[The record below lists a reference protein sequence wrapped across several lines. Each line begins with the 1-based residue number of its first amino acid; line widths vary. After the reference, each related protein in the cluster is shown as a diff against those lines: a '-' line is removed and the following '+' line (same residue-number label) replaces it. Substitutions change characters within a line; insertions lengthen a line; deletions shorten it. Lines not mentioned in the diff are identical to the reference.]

1 MDIKKNETGA
11 IRRRSPAVI
20 LRRELDRALSGLAAG
35 GALLNM
41 IYLFLSCVC
50 CGKSLAQA
58 LCVPVC
64 SLLILCAL
72 AFLKNAAIEYFN
84 AGGRVALHR
93 RSATD
98 GRPACADGSF
108 TSSKMTA

>member
-1 MDIKKNETGA
+1 MIIRKNETGA
-11 IRRRSPAVI
+11 GRCDSPAFM
-20 LRRELDRALSGLAAG
+20 LRRELDRAVSWVAAG

-50 CGKSLAQA
+50 CGKGFAQA

-93 RSATD
+93 KSAPKNS
-98 GRPACADGSF
+98 PACVDESF